1 VEVPI
6 TNRSRTRAWNI
17 IDNIHPKNLI
27 IESFET
33 VKRAVILASGNGS
46 LAQAIID
53 DAQLGG
59 QIVAVVSDRA
69 DALVLER
76 ARSSDI
82 PTHVI
87 EMKSDRKVWDKEILD
102 CVNNLKPDLVISAG
116 FMRILSP
123 DFVQT
128 FPTINSHPALLPL
141 FPGAHAVRDALA
153 AGVSETGTTI
163 HWFDQG
169 MDTGKI
175 IMQAR
180 VSILPGDN
188 EASLHERIKEVERG
202 LIVAAIKEVL
212 PTLES
217 RHG

>member
-1 VEVPI
+1 M
-6 TNRSRTRAWNI
+6 
-17 IDNIHPKNLI
+17 
-27 IESFET
+27 
-33 VKRAVILASGNGS
+33 KRAVILASGNGS

-53 DAQLGG
+53 DAELRS
-59 QIVAVVSDRA
+59 QIVAVISDRA

-76 ARSSDI
+76 ARVCDI

-87 EMKSDRKVWDKEILD
+87 EMKNDRKMWDKEIFD

-163 HWFDQG
+163 HWVDQG
-169 MDTGKI
+169 IDTGEI
-175 IMQAR
+175 ITQAR

-188 EASLHERIKEVERG
+188 EVSLHERIKEVERG